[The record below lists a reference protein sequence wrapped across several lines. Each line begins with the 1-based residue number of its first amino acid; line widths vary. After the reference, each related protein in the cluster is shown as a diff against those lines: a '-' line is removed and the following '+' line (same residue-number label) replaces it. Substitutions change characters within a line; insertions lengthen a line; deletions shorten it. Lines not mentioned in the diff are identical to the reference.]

1 MGFMLFATRVC
12 AYGIP
17 IQALYKAYD
26 EVRRYIKLPNIY
38 MHLELMLMKW
48 FSGSMILNAKSMVL
62 GFFLRI
68 IVYVGG

>member
-1 MGFMLFATRVC
+1 MLKSTHMGFMLFATRVC

-38 MHLELMLMKW
+38 MHLELMLMK
-48 FSGSMILNAKSMVL
+48 
-62 GFFLRI
+62 
-68 IVYVGG
+68 